1 VSFVLADEGNIWFV
15 KGVNFVFAVLFLK
28 QELSG
33 LVENGRKDFCKIFSD
48 FLFRI
53 NFDFSF
59 HIANYSAN
67 NCFEMLID
75 LLALDLFSVKIARD
89 FAKKAFGDEVVVL
102 PELDYTNSHL

>member
-48 FLFRI
+48 F
-53 NFDFSF
+53 SF

-89 FAKKAFGDEVVVL
+89 FAKKAFGRCCKSSNNTLIDFL
-102 PELDYTNSHL
+102 